1 MHKCVNNTV
10 GNVYHLEQMVDN
22 FFPYSQKKLGFD
34 KGATIV
40 FQSDQDNAG
49 RMLGKTAYYDPENYQ
64 IVLYTDGRHPKD
76 ILRSLSHE
84 LVHHAQN
91 CRGDFTRDNPT
102 YEGYAQKDPHLR
114 EMERE
119 AYEKGNLIF
128 RDFEDLIKTGK
139 INVEID
145 FSETGEPKMSLKEW
159 KNNEINTKLMKKW
172 GLLNEGVPEVSKDE
186 LDSDDVLLPDAADI
200 IRSHWTAASKKKEM
214 NWLLNS
220 RWFDPAKVNDFIEN
234 ENYHGGEH
242 QFDQISTFGD
252 SVKIA
257 GLRGKF
263 QEVGI
268 EDYMKKSAAF
278 AMNIIHKSSIN
289 VRWRDSVTGIPGG
302 VRPDSAFLQRLLK
315 FKGGVMNNPYY
326 VRCHHSN
333 LWDC

>member
-1 MHKCVNNTV
+1 MTITWIMQVYLGDYLNSPKDSAKKFKRAVKSFLAMKDKDTRLVIISDGCQEAHNIYFKYFAKYEQIKYAFVEKTTPRMFEEWKDEPMSAYYRV
-10 GNVYHLEQMVDN
+10 GTRQ
-22 FFPYSQKKLGFD
+22 LGRSL
-34 KGATIV
+34 V
-40 FQSDQDNAG
+40 ESD
-49 RMLGKTAYYDPENYQ
+49 LTAY
-64 IVLYTDGRHPKD
+64 
-76 ILRSLSHE
+76 
-84 LVHHAQN
+84 
-91 CRGDFTRDNPT
+91 
-102 YEGYAQKDPHLR
+102 
-114 EMERE
+114 
-119 AYEKGNLIF
+119 
-128 RDFEDLIKTGK
+128 
-139 INVEID
+139 
-145 FSETGEPKMSLKEW
+145 
-159 KNNEINTKLMKKW
+159 
-172 GLLNEGVPEVSKDE
+172 